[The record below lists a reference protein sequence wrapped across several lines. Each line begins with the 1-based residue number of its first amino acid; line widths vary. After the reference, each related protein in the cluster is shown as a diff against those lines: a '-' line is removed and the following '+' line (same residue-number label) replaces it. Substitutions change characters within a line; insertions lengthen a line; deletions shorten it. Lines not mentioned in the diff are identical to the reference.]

1 MGLTLYLLIMIIRV
15 RDAGASGRE
24 CSALAGRHYLPPRQ
38 AGFTSFLTK
47 KSNCN
52 PLEDVA
58 SPHWAKTSLSSTLRI
73 ISRGG
78 RVALPSDRW
87 WRPYIG
93 FEAGDALDFEPRGG
107 CKVLHLGSRKNLPN
121 RFVSQ
126 DEELGGGADARTSG
140 GPCSAFGRDTVR
152 CSKWRGENELQPL
165 PEECLW
171 NSITS
176 FYIRYEVSVKV
187 VSQDTMTR
195 IVNFKYCPL
204 CKTYFC
210 DDCLRR

>member
-1 MGLTLYLLIMIIRV
+1 MALGHLLVQLSLSFYHINCHIRV

-24 CSALAGRHYLPPRQ
+24 CSALARRHYLPPRQ

-58 SPHWAKTSLSSTLRI
+58 SPHCAKTSLSSTLRI

-93 FEAGDALDFEPRGG
+93 FWSRDAWNFKPRGG

-121 RFVSQ
+121 RFVRQ
-126 DEELGGGADARTSG
+126 DEELEGGADAGTTPRRIA
-140 GPCSAFGRDTVR
+140 C
-152 CSKWRGENELQPL
+152 EILYL
-165 PEECLW
+165 H
-171 NSITS
+171 SI
-176 FYIRYEVSVKV
+176 
-187 VSQDTMTR
+187 QDMK
-195 IVNFKYCPL
+195 FHKS
-204 CKTYFC
+204 
-210 DDCLRR
+210 